1 MNGTS
6 PAPPDLV
13 PGGGIGRESRFAEL
27 LAAPATPDPQRPALL
42 VRRIEGRSFLDLIP
56 NPAWLS
62 DALRTEATAQ
72 PSAAARFV
80 FNAAAESL
88 LRSAPRELVVVVVS
102 TYNSSRYVL
111 ATLAT
116 VAAQDHSPL
125 LVVVADD
132 GSTDDTARKV
142 EEFAAGSGTA
152 LALAVIPHLGNPGLT
167 RNVGL
172 YCLCPPEV
180 EYVTFMD
187 GDDLYASPDAVR
199 RLVEAVRPD
208 PRRIAAFG
216 DYDWI
221 DQNGDPLA
229 RAGGIRAT
237 GAGAE
242 WRARRRLT
250 WTNLAVGNLVV
261 FHLQCL
267 LVRAGAPFMPYRPHG
282 EDAEYYCLLF
292 RWSAA
297 LWDGGLDGVVQLPAL
312 IARYR
317 KHDASLTA
325 RPLTTAWQEP
335 PRTRRYP
342 LATELVP
349 RFYDL
354 AAIPDE
360 YVTADNVSQ
369 FRSRQFAREFL
380 RAAFRAEL
388 GRAWAAVR
396 VALRTPGMMARHVL
410 ALPAVE
416 LATDPSTRD
425 VLRRTL
431 LVVLR
436 GRRRGGASAP
446 PSAS

>member
-1 MNGTS
+1 MSATT
-6 PAPPDLV
+6 PAPSDIA

-27 LAAPATPDPQRPALL
+27 RAAPATPDPQRPSLQ
-42 VRRIEGRSFLDLIP
+42 VRRIDGRSFLDLVP

-62 DALRTEATAQ
+62 ETLRNEAAAQ
-72 PSAAARFV
+72 PSGAARFV
-80 FNAAAESL
+80 FNSAAERL
-88 LRSAPRELVVVVVS
+88 LQARPAGLVVVVVS

-116 VAAQDHSPL
+116 VASQDHSPL

-132 GSTDDTARKV
+132 GSSDDTAHKV
-142 EEFAAGSGTA
+142 EEFAAGAGSA
-152 LALAVIPHLGNPGLT
+152 VPLALAVIPHLGNPGLT

-199 RLVEAVRPD
+199 RLVDAVRPD
-208 PRRIAAFG
+208 ARRIAAFG

-229 RAGGIRAT
+229 RAGGIRGSVAD
-237 GAGAE
+237 AE
-242 WRARRRLT
+242 WRPRRRLN

-297 LWDGGLDGVVQLPAL
+297 LWNGGLDGVVQLPAL
-312 IARYR
+312 VARYR

-325 RPLTTAWQEP
+325 RPIATTWQEP

-360 YVTADNVSQ
+360 FVTPGNVSQ

-380 RAAFRAEL
+380 RAAFRGEI

-396 VALRTPGMMARHVL
+396 LALRTPGMMARHVL
-410 ALPAVE
+410 ALPVVE

-431 LVVLR
+431 RVVLR
-436 GRRRGGASAP
+436 GRRRAASG
-446 PSAS
+446 